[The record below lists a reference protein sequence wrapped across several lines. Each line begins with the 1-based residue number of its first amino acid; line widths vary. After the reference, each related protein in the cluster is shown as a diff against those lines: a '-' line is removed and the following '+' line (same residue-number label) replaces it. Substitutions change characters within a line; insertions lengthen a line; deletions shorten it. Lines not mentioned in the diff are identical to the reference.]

1 MNTTAIPL
9 KNFCVRQMTRDDI
22 PAVIDL
28 QLRAFPGKPPWG
40 AEQLGHHLEIFPE
53 GQIVAVDQTDRVL
66 GSASSL
72 IIDWDDYAE
81 SANWSVITGHGNF
94 DTHNPLGKTLY
105 GADMGV
111 GPEARHQGIGT
122 LLYEARKDL
131 IRERGLK
138 RLLTGG
144 RIAGYD
150 EVADQVTPKEFVA
163 EVVAGKRWDPALT
176 FQLENGLVVLD
187 VVPEYMHDIESRGFA
202 TVLEWLNPEYTSSV
216 SLQASLQHAALEQEA
231 AEAMRGTPRPRRVR
245 IAAIQYLLRPIAGFD
260 DFAKQVEFFVHSAK
274 DYKAHFVLFP
284 EFFTMQLLS
293 YINEPAPAL
302 AVRRLAQLAPD
313 YEALFM
319 RLAKETGIY
328 IIAGTHPVFQR
339 GKIFNAAHLFTPNG
353 KVFRQKKVHLTP
365 TESGPYQLSRGHGLN
380 LYHTDFCN
388 IAILICYDVE
398 FPEVAR
404 VMAEAGAEI
413 LFIPSC
419 TDGREGFCR
428 VRYCAQARAIENQIY
443 VAMTGTVGNLPLVPY
458 MNTNYGQAAILTP
471 SDYFFARDGIA
482 AEGIINQEQ
491 MIVADVDLDLLDEQ
505 RVNGSVIPL
514 QDLIKDAYDNV
525 VHFSD
530 YKGQKSVAVD
540 AENEV
545 VLAK

>member
-353 KVFRQKKVHLTP
+353 KVFRQKKVHDP
-365 TESGPYQLSRGHGLN
+365 HRERPLSTQSR
-380 LYHTDFCN
+380 
-388 IAILICYDVE
+388 
-398 FPEVAR
+398 PR
-404 VMAEAGAEI
+404 
-413 LFIPSC
+413 P
-419 TDGREGFCR
+419 
-428 VRYCAQARAIENQIY
+428 
-443 VAMTGTVGNLPLVPY
+443 LPLPHRLR
-458 MNTNYGQAAILTP
+458 QHRHP
-471 SDYFFARDGIA
+471 H
-482 AEGIINQEQ
+482 
-491 MIVADVDLDLLDEQ
+491 LL
-505 RVNGSVIPL
+505 
-514 QDLIKDAYDNV
+514 
-525 VHFSD
+525 
-530 YKGQKSVAVD
+530 
-540 AENEV
+540 
-545 VLAK
+545 